1 MGVYCSVL
9 QRGKAIVILYVVII
23 TITTTTI
30 IIIIIIIIIIMSYR
44 FADRCQQT
52 CVTYTIA
59 VCTVKNF

>member
-30 IIIIIIIIIIMSYR
+30 IIIIIIIIMSYR